1 MVKGELQQAVIE
13 GGHHLASW
21 AMARHHILVKEDRLG
36 RKSASLWSSLMPSA
50 WKSSFPDHRAFN
62 SKSIKYDS
70 TFSKQTTSIC
80 HEALFIA

>member
-21 AMARHHILVKEDRLG
+21 AMARHHILAKEDRLG

-62 SKSIKYDS
+62 SKS
-70 TFSKQTTSIC
+70 TNMT
-80 HEALFIA
+80 ALSQSRLHPYAMKLYS